1 MNISI
6 CFCSDN
12 NYAQHLAV
20 ALVSILKNSDKTDE
34 FSFFVLDAGIK
45 DENKNKIS
53 ELKKI
58 KSFQIEYITID
69 MSLFK
74 TFPDNSTYISAASY
88 ARLLISSLLKTIDKI
103 IYLDCDL
110 VVCHSL
116 RELFNENIDD
126 YHLAGV
132 EDIYYYHTRRELK
145 RDTESFYANSGVMLI
160 NLNKWRQDNIEE
172 KLLAVPKNTAMELV
186 HRDQDIINIVLN
198 KTIKPLDLKW
208 NVMDCFF
215 RVANYMEIHPL
226 KKDIT
231 AAWRFP
237 CVIHYTGLIKPWN
250 KPYMPAGD
258 LYMKYLKYTPF
269 QKEYEALAAERKP
282 VRKYLYDFKNRIYY
296 FIRYLISPV
305 IAVRRFKDSF
315 GVRLFMLFFLK
326 IKKLKIEKTE
336 KFPC

>member
-1 MNISI
+1 MNIPI

-20 ALVSILKNSDKTDE
+20 ALVSVLKNSGKTDE
-34 FSFFVLDAGIK
+34 FSFFVLDAGIT

-58 KSFQIEYITID
+58 KDFQIEYINID

-88 ARLLISSLLKTIDKI
+88 ARLLVSSLLKNTDKV

-110 VVCHSL
+110 VVCGSL

-132 EDIYYYHTRRELK
+132 EDIYYYHSRRALK

-160 NLNKWRQDNIEE
+160 NLDKWRRDNIEE
-172 KLLAVPKNTAMELV
+172 KLLAVPETAAMELM

-198 KTIKPLDLKW
+198 KTTKPLNLKW

-215 RVANYMEIHPL
+215 RVANHMEIHPL
-226 KKDIT
+226 KKDIKT
-231 AAWRFP
+231 AWRFP
-237 CVIHYTGLIKPWN
+237 SIIHYTGLIKPWD
-250 KPYMPAGD
+250 KPYMPQGC
-258 LYMKYLKYTPF
+258 LYLKYLKYTSF
-269 QKEYEALAAERKP
+269 QKNYIALINQKKP
-282 VRKYLYDFKNRIYY
+282 LNEFYRDFIKRIYY
-296 FIRYLISPV
+296 TARHIISPV

-315 GVRLFMLFFLK
+315 GLRLFMLFFLK
-326 IKKLKIEKTE
+326 LEKFKITKTE
-336 KFPC
+336 EFPC